1 MVGPSYG
8 CGSYGKVLRGIDT
21 HTGGAVAI
29 KAVADGRMRPG
40 ALEREVAIMNS
51 FSAGAGDGEG
61 GEAGGAAHPNIV
73 QLRAFLPMG
82 SSQVCT
88 DQGAPLPGP
97 CSRVL
102 HASPRAPR
110 LQPCAPRQNHS
121 PTFPVHLVRRAA
133 ARVAAAVPPARD
145 GGMRGR

>member
-102 HASPRAPR
+102 HAACT
-110 LQPCAPRQNHS
+110 Q
-121 PTFPVHLVRRAA
+121 
-133 ARVAAAVPPARD
+133 AAAVCAQTKPFPHVPCSPCQAR
-145 GGMRGR
+145 RCPSRCSSATCS